1 MTINLLEM
9 LKSSI
14 APEIVKQA
22 STYLGESEVGVRAA
36 VDSILPTLIGG
47 LMQKGATQDGANK
60 LLALI
65 NSGPSIDTSMLS
77 NLSGLFSG
85 GERTGTLLGIGGT
98 LLRSVFEDKADGVN
112 AALSGM
118 NNMKAG
124 SGGSLMAM
132 VTPLL
137 FGILK
142 NHVAGAKMDE
152 LGLMKLLS
160 AQRDFIAPV
169 LSDKTTYAMGLGSVA
184 TFLGGGAGVGAMSA
198 RKPADSVSHGASGTA
213 GAPMTANAPAAS
225 EVAVNA
231 MNAMNTARS
240 VDYGEEAES
249 GGWWKKLIPI
259 AALALAGVVAFNYF
273 VKGKQPEE
281 QAATEKS
288 VSAPTAAP
296 TPAKVALPEPPKA
309 PVEQAKTVADAAK
322 PTAEGTKEIPAPAS
336 SGAAT
341 ATANGMKSFTL
352 PGGGKLEVPANSIG
366 EKLIAAMTT
375 PGANLKKTFNLDKLL
390 FNSESADLGAEG
402 RQQLQEVASVLKAF
416 PTVQIRLNGHADN
429 SGDKAGNKVL
439 SGNRA
444 AVVKEA
450 LVKLGIA
457 ADRITTDS
465 FGASQPVASNANEA
479 GRQQNRRVEVAI
491 VRR

>member
-47 LMQKGATQDGANK
+47 LMRKGATQDGANK

-98 LLRSVFEDKADGVN
+98 LLRSVFEEKADGVN

-137 FGILK
+137 FGMLK
-142 NHVAGAKMDE
+142 NHVGGTKMDE

-160 AQRDFIAPV
+160 AQRDFIAPA

-184 TFLGGGAGVGAMSA
+184 TFLGGAAGVGAMSA
-198 RKPADSVSHGASGTA
+198 RKPADAVSHGASGAA
-213 GAPMTANAPAAS
+213 GAPMTANAPPAS

-240 VDYGEEAES
+240 IDYGEEAET

-259 AALALAGVVAFNYF
+259 AALALAGVAAFTYF
-273 VKGKQPEE
+273 MKGKQPEE

-296 TPAKVALPEPPKA
+296 TPAKVASPEPPKA
-309 PVEQAKTVADAAK
+309 PIEQAKTVADAAK
-322 PTAEGTKEIPAPAS
+322 PTADGARDIPAAAS

-341 ATANGMKSFTL
+341 ASGMKSFTL
-352 PGGGKLEVPANSIG
+352 PGGGKLEVPANSIS
-366 EKLIAAMTT
+366 EKLIAAITT

-429 SGDKAGNKVL
+429 SGDKGSNKVL

-444 AVVKEA
+444 AVVKDA

-479 GRQQNRRVEVAI
+479 GRQQNRRVELAI